1 MTCDNWTDE
10 GFTEDSFTTH
20 EPLFYYFYVLYN
32 STETRK
38 KQIVYFD
45 RKWLIVI
52 TWTNFS
58 FFYKSSDTYGVDK
71 LQQA

>member
-45 RKWLIVI
+45 RK
-52 TWTNFS
+52 
-58 FFYKSSDTYGVDK
+58 
-71 LQQA
+71 